1 MDNKQQVLMETISM
15 YLEPAEQNM
24 VRRAMDVAIAAHEGQ
39 LRKSG
44 EPYVIHPLSVAQLIA
59 DLGMDAQTVCAALL
73 HDVVEDTPVTVEE
86 ITAQFGADVAYLVD
100 GVTKLDKL
108 NFFSKSE
115 AQVESMRKMLVA
127 MAKDVRVILIK
138 LCDRLHNMR
147 TLASLSP
154 AAQQKNATETIEIFA
169 PIAARLGIFA
179 IKSELETLSLKYLE
193 PDQFRYIQKE
203 MEKLKAGKQGFLNRR
218 IDEISKR
225 LKDAGIHHEISGREK
240 QPYSIFRKMQRQ
252 NRTPAEMYDIM
263 ALRILVDDIGACY
276 AALGIVH
283 TMYKPIPGRFKDYVA
298 MPKSNMYQSLH
309 TSVISRDGGVFEVQ
323 IRTFEMHRTAE
334 YGVAAHWKY
343 KEGKTEQTE
352 SDFDQKFSLIRELQE
367 LQADTVDP
375 HEFLDTVRGDMFSD
389 DVYVFTP
396 KGEVITL
403 VRGATPID
411 FAYRIHSKVGD
422 SCVGCKANGRIV
434 TLDYQLQTG
443 DVVEVLTQSGKGPS
457 RDWLNI
463 AKTSQ
468 AKSRIRQWF
477 KRALREENITKGRDM
492 LEKAAKRLGYDLYDQ
507 LLEPQWLDK
516 IYRKYTFNDE
526 EDMYS
531 AIGYGGVT
539 TNQILARLIEEYK
552 KVHQEDVLSTLTV
565 KPEEKKQEVARATGG
580 VIVKGHDDML
590 VRMAHCCNPVP
601 GDDIIGFI
609 TRGRGVS
616 VHRRDCLNVMNLSGL
631 DEERL
636 IEVSWARAEKQGYSA
651 DIRIITVNKMGLLA
665 ALSRTLSNMGVSIN
679 GVNGRMGR
687 NDSFMIDFTVE
698 IHSVAELEE
707 IIRVFRRNPDVIEV
721 YRSTT

>member
-1 MDNKQQVLMETISM
+1 MEEMERKLLRTIVQYMDEK
-15 YLEPAEQNM
+15 EQALI
-24 VRRAMDVAIAAHEGQ
+24 RQALSTARLAHAGQ
-39 LRKSG
+39 KRKSG
-44 EPYVIHPLSVAQLIA
+44 EPYLIHPIAVAQLVA
-59 DLGMDAQTVCAALL
+59 DMGMDSETVCAALL
-73 HDVVEDTPVTVEE
+73 HDVVEDTSVSLDSIREDFGEE
-86 ITAQFGADVAYLVD
+86 VAMLVD
-100 GVTKLDKL
+100 SVTKLDRL

-147 TLASLSP
+147 TLQSLSP
-154 AAQQKNATETIEIFA
+154 EAQIKNAQETIEIYA

-193 PDQFRYIQKE
+193 PEQYQYILDEVEHLKE
-203 MEKLKAGKQGFLNRR
+203 GKRGFLKRR
-218 IDEISKR
+218 IQEISDR
-225 LKDAGIHHEISGREK
+225 LDEVQIHHEITGREK
-240 QPYSIFRKMQRQ
+240 QPYSIYRKMQRQ
-252 NRTPAEMYDIM
+252 GRKPGEMYDIM
-263 ALRILVDDIGACY
+263 ALRILVDSVNDCY

-283 TMYKPIPGRFKDYVA
+283 TMYKPIPGRFKDYIAV
-298 MPKSNMYQSLH
+298 PKSNMYQSLH
-309 TSVISRDGGVFEVQ
+309 TSLISRDGGVFEVQ

-343 KEGKTEQTE
+343 KEGRKQDD
-352 SDFDQKFSLIRELQE
+352 DFDKKFSLIRELQE

-389 DVYVFTP
+389 DVFVFTP

-434 TLDYQLQTG
+434 PLDYQLQTG
-443 DVVEVLTQSGKGPS
+443 DVVEILTSGSKGPS
-457 RDWLNI
+457 RDWLNV

-477 KRALREENITKGRDM
+477 KRALREENIAKGRDM
-492 LEKAAKRLGYDLYDQ
+492 LEKAAKRLGYDFYTQ
-507 LLEPQWLDK
+507 LLKPEWLEK
-516 IYRKYTFNDE
+516 IYRKYTFGNE

-531 AIGYGGVT
+531 AVGYGGVT

-552 KVHQEDVLSTLTV
+552 REHKEEIVHEPSPR
-565 KPEEKKQEVARATGG
+565 PEEKKSQEKKSESGIV
-580 VIVKGHDDML
+580 VKGYDDML
-590 VRMAHCCNPVP
+590 VRVAHCCNPVP

-616 VHRRDCLNVMNLSGL
+616 VHRRDCLNILNLPEL
-631 DEERL
+631 DRERL
-636 IEVSWARAEKQGYSA
+636 IDVDWAVAEKQGYSA
-651 DIRIITVNKMGLLA
+651 DIRIITVNKMGIFA
-665 ALSRTLSNMGVSIN
+665 ELSRILSNMGVSIL
-679 GVNGRMGR
+679 GVNAKTGK
-687 NDSFMIDFTVE
+687 NDTFMIDFTVQ
-698 IHSVAELEE
+698 IKDIGQLEE
-707 IIRVFRRNPDVIEV
+707 IIRVFRSIPDVVEV

>member
-1 MDNKQQVLMETISM
+1 MEEMERKLLRTIAQYMDEK
-15 YLEPAEQNM
+15 EQALI
-24 VRRAMDVAIAAHEGQ
+24 RQALSTARLAHAGQ
-39 LRKSG
+39 NRKSG
-44 EPYVIHPLSVAQLIA
+44 EPYLIHPIAVAQLVA
-59 DLGMDAQTVCAALL
+59 DMGMDSETVCAALL
-73 HDVVEDTPVTVEE
+73 HDVVEDTSVSLDSIREDFGEE
-86 ITAQFGADVAYLVD
+86 VAMLVD
-100 GVTKLDKL
+100 SVTKLDRL

-147 TLASLSP
+147 TLQSLSSE
-154 AAQQKNATETIEIFA
+154 AQIKNAQETIEIYA

-193 PDQFRYIQKE
+193 PEQYQYILDEVEHLKE
-203 MEKLKAGKQGFLNRR
+203 GKRGFLKRR
-218 IDEISKR
+218 IQEISDR
-225 LKDAGIHHEISGREK
+225 LDEVQIHHEITGREK
-240 QPYSIFRKMQRQ
+240 QPYSIYRKMQRQ
-252 NRTPAEMYDIM
+252 GRKPGEMYDIM
-263 ALRILVDDIGACY
+263 ALRILVDSVNDCY

-283 TMYKPIPGRFKDYVA
+283 TMYKPIPGRFKDYIAV
-298 MPKSNMYQSLH
+298 PKSNMYQSLH
-309 TSVISRDGGVFEVQ
+309 TSLISRDGGVFEVQ

-343 KEGKTEQTE
+343 KEGRKQDD
-352 SDFDQKFSLIRELQE
+352 DFDKKFSLIRELQE

-389 DVYVFTP
+389 DVFVFTP

-434 TLDYQLQTG
+434 PLDYQLQTG
-443 DVVEVLTQSGKGPS
+443 DVVEILTSGSKGPS
-457 RDWLNI
+457 RDWLNV

-477 KRALREENITKGRDM
+477 KRALREENIAKGRDM
-492 LEKAAKRLGYDLYDQ
+492 LEKAAKRLGYDFYTQ
-507 LLEPQWLDK
+507 LLKPEWLEK
-516 IYRKYTFNDE
+516 IYRKYTFGNE

-531 AIGYGGVT
+531 AVGYGGVT

-552 KVHQEDVLSTLTV
+552 REHKEEIVHEPSPR
-565 KPEEKKQEVARATGG
+565 PEEKKSQEKKSESGIV
-580 VIVKGHDDML
+580 VKGYDDML
-590 VRMAHCCNPVP
+590 VRVAHCCNPVP

-616 VHRRDCLNVMNLSGL
+616 VHRRDCLNILNLPEL
-631 DEERL
+631 DRERL
-636 IEVSWARAEKQGYSA
+636 IDVDWAVAEKQGYSA
-651 DIRIITVNKMGLLA
+651 DIRIITVNKMGIFA
-665 ALSRTLSNMGVSIN
+665 ELSRILSNMGVSIL
-679 GVNGRMGR
+679 GVNAKTGK
-687 NDSFMIDFTVE
+687 NDTFMIDFTVQ
-698 IHSVAELEE
+698 IKDIGQLEE
-707 IIRVFRRNPDVIEV
+707 IIRVFRSIPDVVEV

>member
-1 MDNKQQVLMETISM
+1 MEEMERKLLRTIAQYMDEK
-15 YLEPAEQNM
+15 EQALI
-24 VRRAMDVAIAAHEGQ
+24 RQALSTARLAHAGQ
-39 LRKSG
+39 KRKSG
-44 EPYVIHPLSVAQLIA
+44 EPYLIHPIAVAQLVA
-59 DLGMDAQTVCAALL
+59 DMGMDSETVCAALL
-73 HDVVEDTPVTVEE
+73 HDVVEDTSVSLDSIREDFGEE
-86 ITAQFGADVAYLVD
+86 VAMLVD
-100 GVTKLDKL
+100 SVTKLDRL

-147 TLASLSP
+147 TLQSLSSE
-154 AAQQKNATETIEIFA
+154 AQIKNAQETIEIYA

-193 PDQFRYIQKE
+193 PEQYQYILDEVEHLKE
-203 MEKLKAGKQGFLNRR
+203 GKRGFLKRR
-218 IDEISKR
+218 IQEISDR
-225 LKDAGIHHEISGREK
+225 LDEVQIHHEITGREK
-240 QPYSIFRKMQRQ
+240 QPYSIYRKMQRQ
-252 NRTPAEMYDIM
+252 GRKPGEMYDIM
-263 ALRILVDDIGACY
+263 ALRILVDSVNDCY

-283 TMYKPIPGRFKDYVA
+283 TMYKPIPGRFKDYIAV
-298 MPKSNMYQSLH
+298 PKSNMYQSLH
-309 TSVISRDGGVFEVQ
+309 TSLISRDGGVFEVQ

-343 KEGKTEQTE
+343 KEGRKQDD
-352 SDFDQKFSLIRELQE
+352 DFDKKFSLIRELQE

-389 DVYVFTP
+389 DVFVFTP

-434 TLDYQLQTG
+434 PLDYQLQTG
-443 DVVEVLTQSGKGPS
+443 DVVEILTSGSKGPS
-457 RDWLNI
+457 RDWLNV

-477 KRALREENITKGRDM
+477 KRALREENIAKGRDM
-492 LEKAAKRLGYDLYDQ
+492 LEKAAKRLGYDFYTQ
-507 LLEPQWLDK
+507 LLKPEWLEK
-516 IYRKYTFNDE
+516 IYRKYTFGNE

-531 AIGYGGVT
+531 AVGYGGVT

-552 KVHQEDVLSTLTV
+552 REHKEEIVHEPSSR
-565 KPEEKKQEVARATGG
+565 PEEKKSQEKKSESGIV
-580 VIVKGHDDML
+580 VKGYDDML
-590 VRMAHCCNPVP
+590 VRVAHCCNPVP

-616 VHRRDCLNVMNLSGL
+616 VHRRDCLNILNLPEL
-631 DEERL
+631 DRERL
-636 IEVSWARAEKQGYSA
+636 IDVDWAVAEKQGYSA
-651 DIRIITVNKMGLLA
+651 DIRIITVNKMGIFA
-665 ALSRTLSNMGVSIN
+665 ELSRILSNMGVSIL
-679 GVNGRMGR
+679 GVNAKTGK
-687 NDSFMIDFTVE
+687 NDTFMIDFTVQ
-698 IHSVAELEE
+698 IKDIGQLEE
-707 IIRVFRRNPDVIEV
+707 IIRVFRSIPDVVEV

>member
-1 MDNKQQVLMETISM
+1 MEEMERKLLRTIAQYMDEK
-15 YLEPAEQNM
+15 EQALI
-24 VRRAMDVAIAAHEGQ
+24 RQALSTARLAHAGQ
-39 LRKSG
+39 KRKSG
-44 EPYVIHPLSVAQLIA
+44 EPYLIHPIAVAQLVA
-59 DLGMDAQTVCAALL
+59 DMGMDSETVCAALL
-73 HDVVEDTPVTVEE
+73 HDVVEDTSVSLDSIREDFGEE
-86 ITAQFGADVAYLVD
+86 VAMLVD
-100 GVTKLDKL
+100 SVTKLDRL

-147 TLASLSP
+147 TLQSLSP
-154 AAQQKNATETIEIFA
+154 EAQIKNAQETIEIYA

-193 PDQFRYIQKE
+193 PEQYQYILDEVEHLKE
-203 MEKLKAGKQGFLNRR
+203 GKRGFLKRR
-218 IDEISKR
+218 IQEISDR
-225 LKDAGIHHEISGREK
+225 LDEVQIHHEITGREK
-240 QPYSIFRKMQRQ
+240 QPYSIYRKMQRQ
-252 NRTPAEMYDIM
+252 GRKPGEMYDIM
-263 ALRILVDDIGACY
+263 ALRILVDSVNDCY

-283 TMYKPIPGRFKDYVA
+283 TMYKPIPGRFKDYIAV
-298 MPKSNMYQSLH
+298 PKSNMYQSLH
-309 TSVISRDGGVFEVQ
+309 TSLISRDGGVFEVQ

-343 KEGKTEQTE
+343 KEGRKQDD
-352 SDFDQKFSLIRELQE
+352 DFDKKFSLIRELQE

-389 DVYVFTP
+389 DVFVFTP

-434 TLDYQLQTG
+434 PLDYQLQTG
-443 DVVEVLTQSGKGPS
+443 DVVEILTSGSKGPS
-457 RDWLNI
+457 RDWLNV

-477 KRALREENITKGRDM
+477 KRALREENIAKGRDM
-492 LEKAAKRLGYDLYDQ
+492 LEKAAKRLGYDFYTQ
-507 LLEPQWLDK
+507 LLKPEWLEK
-516 IYRKYTFNDE
+516 IYRKYTFGNE

-531 AIGYGGVT
+531 AVGYGGVT

-552 KVHQEDVLSTLTV
+552 REHKEEIVHEPSSR
-565 KPEEKKQEVARATGG
+565 PEEKKSQEKKSESGIV
-580 VIVKGHDDML
+580 VKGYDDML
-590 VRMAHCCNPVP
+590 VRVAHCCNPVP

-616 VHRRDCLNVMNLSGL
+616 VHRRDCLNILNLPEL
-631 DEERL
+631 DRERL
-636 IEVSWARAEKQGYSA
+636 IDVDWAVAEKQGYSA
-651 DIRIITVNKMGLLA
+651 DIRIITVNKMGIFA
-665 ALSRTLSNMGVSIN
+665 ELSRILSNMGVSIL
-679 GVNGRMGR
+679 GVNAKTGK
-687 NDSFMIDFTVE
+687 NDTFMIDFTVQ
-698 IHSVAELEE
+698 IKDIGQLEE
-707 IIRVFRRNPDVIEV
+707 IIRVFRSIPDVVEV

>member
-1 MDNKQQVLMETISM
+1 MEEMERKLLRTIAQYMDEK
-15 YLEPAEQNM
+15 EQALI
-24 VRRAMDVAIAAHEGQ
+24 RQALSTARLAHAGQ
-39 LRKSG
+39 KRKSG
-44 EPYVIHPLSVAQLIA
+44 EPYLIHPIAVAQLVA
-59 DLGMDAQTVCAALL
+59 DMGMDSETVCAALL
-73 HDVVEDTPVTVEE
+73 HDVVEDTSVSLDSIREDFGEE
-86 ITAQFGADVAYLVD
+86 VAMLVD
-100 GVTKLDKL
+100 SVTKLDRL

-147 TLASLSP
+147 TLQSLSP
-154 AAQQKNATETIEIFA
+154 EAQIKNAQETIEIYA

-193 PDQFRYIQKE
+193 PEQYQYILDEVEHLKE
-203 MEKLKAGKQGFLNRR
+203 GKRGFLKRR
-218 IDEISKR
+218 IQEISDR
-225 LKDAGIHHEISGREK
+225 LDEVQIHHEITGREK
-240 QPYSIFRKMQRQ
+240 QPYSIYRKMQRQ
-252 NRTPAEMYDIM
+252 GRKPGEMYDIM
-263 ALRILVDDIGACY
+263 ALRILVDSVNDCY

-283 TMYKPIPGRFKDYVA
+283 TMYKPIPGRFKDYIAV
-298 MPKSNMYQSLH
+298 PKSNMYQSLH
-309 TSVISRDGGVFEVQ
+309 TSLISRDGGVFEVQ

-334 YGVAAHWKY
+334 YGVAAHGKY
-343 KEGKTEQTE
+343 KEGRKQDD
-352 SDFDQKFSLIRELQE
+352 DFDKKFSLIRELQE

-389 DVYVFTP
+389 DVFVFTP

-434 TLDYQLQTG
+434 PLDYQLQTG
-443 DVVEVLTQSGKGPS
+443 DVVEILTSGSKGPS
-457 RDWLNI
+457 RDWLNV

-477 KRALREENITKGRDM
+477 KRALREENIAKGRDM
-492 LEKAAKRLGYDLYDQ
+492 LEKAAKRLGYDFYTQ
-507 LLEPQWLDK
+507 LLKPEWLEK
-516 IYRKYTFNDE
+516 IYRKYTFGNE

-531 AIGYGGVT
+531 AVGYGGVT

-552 KVHQEDVLSTLTV
+552 REHKEEIVHEPSSR
-565 KPEEKKQEVARATGG
+565 PEEKKSQEKKSESGIV
-580 VIVKGHDDML
+580 VKGYDDML
-590 VRMAHCCNPVP
+590 VRVAHCCNPVP

-616 VHRRDCLNVMNLSGL
+616 VHRRDCLNILNLPEL
-631 DEERL
+631 DRERL
-636 IEVSWARAEKQGYSA
+636 IDVDWAVAEKQGYSA
-651 DIRIITVNKMGLLA
+651 DIRIITVNKMGIFA
-665 ALSRTLSNMGVSIN
+665 ELSRILSNMGVSIL
-679 GVNGRMGR
+679 GVNAKTGK
-687 NDSFMIDFTVE
+687 NDTFMIDFTVQ
-698 IHSVAELEE
+698 IKDIGQLEE
-707 IIRVFRRNPDVIEV
+707 IIRVFRSIPDVVEV

>member
-1 MDNKQQVLMETISM
+1 MEEMERKLLRTIAQYMDEK
-15 YLEPAEQNM
+15 EQALI
-24 VRRAMDVAIAAHEGQ
+24 RQALSTARLAHAGQ
-39 LRKSG
+39 KRKSG
-44 EPYVIHPLSVAQLIA
+44 EPYLIHPIAVAQLVA
-59 DLGMDAQTVCAALL
+59 DMGMDSETVCAALL
-73 HDVVEDTPVTVEE
+73 HDVVEDTSVSLDSIREDFGEE
-86 ITAQFGADVAYLVD
+86 VAMLVD
-100 GVTKLDKL
+100 SVTKLDRL

-147 TLASLSP
+147 TLQSLSP
-154 AAQQKNATETIEIFA
+154 EAQIKNAQETIEIYA

-193 PDQFRYIQKE
+193 PEQYQYILDEVKHLKE
-203 MEKLKAGKQGFLNRR
+203 GKRGFLKRR
-218 IDEISKR
+218 IQEISDR
-225 LKDAGIHHEISGREK
+225 LDEVQIHHEITGREK
-240 QPYSIFRKMQRQ
+240 QPYSIYRKMQRQ
-252 NRTPAEMYDIM
+252 GRKPGEMYDIM
-263 ALRILVDDIGACY
+263 ALRILVDSVNDCY

-283 TMYKPIPGRFKDYVA
+283 TMYKPIPGRFKDYIAV
-298 MPKSNMYQSLH
+298 PKSNMYQSLH
-309 TSVISRDGGVFEVQ
+309 TSLISRDGGVFEVQ

-343 KEGKTEQTE
+343 KEGRKQDD
-352 SDFDQKFSLIRELQE
+352 DFDKKFSLIRELQE

-389 DVYVFTP
+389 DVFVFTP

-434 TLDYQLQTG
+434 PLDYQLQTG
-443 DVVEVLTQSGKGPS
+443 DVVEILTSGSKGPS
-457 RDWLNI
+457 RDWLNV

-477 KRALREENITKGRDM
+477 KRALREENIAKGRDM
-492 LEKAAKRLGYDLYDQ
+492 LEKAAKRLGYDFYTQ
-507 LLEPQWLDK
+507 LLKPEWLEK
-516 IYRKYTFNDE
+516 IYRKYTFGNE

-531 AIGYGGVT
+531 AVGYGGVT

-552 KVHQEDVLSTLTV
+552 REHKEEIVHEPSPR
-565 KPEEKKQEVARATGG
+565 PEEKKSQEKKSESGIV
-580 VIVKGHDDML
+580 VKGYDDML
-590 VRMAHCCNPVP
+590 VRVAHCCNPVP

-616 VHRRDCLNVMNLSGL
+616 VHRRDCLNILNLPEL
-631 DEERL
+631 DRERL
-636 IEVSWARAEKQGYSA
+636 IDVDWAVAEKQGYSA
-651 DIRIITVNKMGLLA
+651 DIRIITVNKMGIFA
-665 ALSRTLSNMGVSIN
+665 ELSRILSNMGVSIL
-679 GVNGRMGR
+679 GVNAKTGK
-687 NDSFMIDFTVE
+687 NDTFMIDFTVQ
-698 IHSVAELEE
+698 IKDIGQLEE
-707 IIRVFRRNPDVIEV
+707 IIRVFRSIPDVVEV

>member
-1 MDNKQQVLMETISM
+1 MEEMERKLLRTIAQYMDEK
-15 YLEPAEQNM
+15 EQALI
-24 VRRAMDVAIAAHEGQ
+24 RQALSTARLAHAGQ
-39 LRKSG
+39 KRKSG
-44 EPYVIHPLSVAQLIA
+44 EPYLIHPIAVAQLVA
-59 DLGMDAQTVCAALL
+59 DMGMDSETVCAALL
-73 HDVVEDTPVTVEE
+73 HDVVEDTSVSLDSIREDFGEE
-86 ITAQFGADVAYLVD
+86 VAMLVD
-100 GVTKLDKL
+100 SVTKLDRL

-147 TLASLSP
+147 TLQSLSSE
-154 AAQQKNATETIEIFA
+154 AQIKNAQETIEIYA

-193 PDQFRYIQKE
+193 PEQYQYILDEVEHLKE
-203 MEKLKAGKQGFLNRR
+203 GKRGFLKRR
-218 IDEISKR
+218 IQEISDR
-225 LKDAGIHHEISGREK
+225 LDEVQIHHEITGREK
-240 QPYSIFRKMQRQ
+240 QPYSIYRKMQRQ
-252 NRTPAEMYDIM
+252 GRKPGEMYDIM
-263 ALRILVDDIGACY
+263 ALRILVDSVNDCY

-283 TMYKPIPGRFKDYVA
+283 TMYKPIPGRFKDYIAV
-298 MPKSNMYQSLH
+298 PKSNMYQSLH
-309 TSVISRDGGVFEVQ
+309 TSLISRDGGVFEVQ

-343 KEGKTEQTE
+343 KEGRKQDD
-352 SDFDQKFSLIRELQE
+352 DFDKKFSLIRELQE

-389 DVYVFTP
+389 DVFVFTP

-434 TLDYQLQTG
+434 PLDYQLQTG
-443 DVVEVLTQSGKGPS
+443 DVVEILTSGSKGPS
-457 RDWLNI
+457 RDWLNV

-477 KRALREENITKGRDM
+477 KRALREENIAKGRDM
-492 LEKAAKRLGYDLYDQ
+492 LEKAAKRLGYDFYTQ
-507 LLEPQWLDK
+507 LLKPEWLEK
-516 IYRKYTFNDE
+516 IYRKYTFGNE

-531 AIGYGGVT
+531 AVGYGGVT

-552 KVHQEDVLSTLTV
+552 REHKEEIVHEPSSR
-565 KPEEKKQEVARATGG
+565 PEEKKSQEKKSESGIV
-580 VIVKGHDDML
+580 VKGYDDML
-590 VRMAHCCNPVP
+590 VRVAHCCNPVP

-616 VHRRDCLNVMNLSGL
+616 VHRRDCLNILNLPEL
-631 DEERL
+631 DRERL
-636 IEVSWARAEKQGYSA
+636 IDVDWAVAEKQGYSA
-651 DIRIITVNKMGLLA
+651 DIRIITVNKMGIFA
-665 ALSRTLSNMGVSIN
+665 ELSRILSNMGVSIL
-679 GVNGRMGR
+679 GVNAKTGK
-687 NDSFMIDFTVE
+687 NDTFMIDFTVQ
-698 IHSVAELEE
+698 IKDIGQLEE
-707 IIRVFRRNPDVIEV
+707 IIRVFRSMPDVVEV

>member
-1 MDNKQQVLMETISM
+1 MEEMERKLLRTIAQYMDEK
-15 YLEPAEQNM
+15 EQALI
-24 VRRAMDVAIAAHEGQ
+24 RQALSTARLAHAGQ
-39 LRKSG
+39 KRKSG
-44 EPYVIHPLSVAQLIA
+44 EPYLIHPIAVAQLVA
-59 DLGMDAQTVCAALL
+59 DMGMDSETVCAALL
-73 HDVVEDTPVTVEE
+73 HDVVEDTSVSLDSIREDFGEE
-86 ITAQFGADVAYLVD
+86 VAMLVD
-100 GVTKLDKL
+100 SVTKLDRL

-147 TLASLSP
+147 TLQSLSP
-154 AAQQKNATETIEIFA
+154 EAQIKNAQETIEIYA

-193 PDQFRYIQKE
+193 PEQYQYILDEVEHLKE
-203 MEKLKAGKQGFLNRR
+203 GKRGFLKRR
-218 IDEISKR
+218 IQEISDR
-225 LKDAGIHHEISGREK
+225 LDEVQIHHEITGREK
-240 QPYSIFRKMQRQ
+240 QPYSIYRKMQRQ
-252 NRTPAEMYDIM
+252 GRKPGEMYDIM
-263 ALRILVDDIGACY
+263 ALRILVDSVNDCY

-283 TMYKPIPGRFKDYVA
+283 TMYKPIPGRFKDYIAV
-298 MPKSNMYQSLH
+298 PKSNMYQSLH
-309 TSVISRDGGVFEVQ
+309 TSLISRDGGVFEVQ

-343 KEGKTEQTE
+343 KEGRKQDD
-352 SDFDQKFSLIRELQE
+352 DFDKKFSLIRELQE

-389 DVYVFTP
+389 DVFVFTP

-434 TLDYQLQTG
+434 PLDYQLQTG
-443 DVVEVLTQSGKGPS
+443 DVVEILTSGSKGPS
-457 RDWLNI
+457 RDWLNV

-477 KRALREENITKGRDM
+477 KRALREENIAKGRDM
-492 LEKAAKRLGYDLYDQ
+492 LEKAAKRLGYDFYTQ
-507 LLEPQWLDK
+507 LLKPEWLEK
-516 IYRKYTFNDE
+516 IYRKYTFGNE

-531 AIGYGGVT
+531 AVGYGGVT

-552 KVHQEDVLSTLTV
+552 REHKEEIVHEPSPR
-565 KPEEKKQEVARATGG
+565 PEEKKSQEKKSESGIV
-580 VIVKGHDDML
+580 VKGYDDML
-590 VRMAHCCNPVP
+590 VRVAHCCNPVP

-616 VHRRDCLNVMNLSGL
+616 VHRRDCLNILNLPEL
-631 DEERL
+631 DRERL
-636 IEVSWARAEKQGYSA
+636 IDVDWAVAEKQGYSA
-651 DIRIITVNKMGLLA
+651 DIRIITVNKMGIFA
-665 ALSRTLSNMGVSIN
+665 ELSRILSNMGVSIL
-679 GVNGRMGR
+679 GVNAKTGK
-687 NDSFMIDFTVE
+687 NDTFMIDFTVQ
-698 IHSVAELEE
+698 IKDIGQLEE
-707 IIRVFRRNPDVIEV
+707 IIRVFRSIPDVVEV

>member
-1 MDNKQQVLMETISM
+1 MEEMERKLLRTIAQYMDEK
-15 YLEPAEQNM
+15 EQALI
-24 VRRAMDVAIAAHEGQ
+24 RQALSTARLAHAGQ
-39 LRKSG
+39 KRKSG
-44 EPYVIHPLSVAQLIA
+44 EPYLIHPIAVAQLVA
-59 DLGMDAQTVCAALL
+59 DMGMDSETVCAALL
-73 HDVVEDTPVTVEE
+73 HDVVEDTSVSLDSIREDFGEE
-86 ITAQFGADVAYLVD
+86 VAMLVD
-100 GVTKLDKL
+100 SVTKLDRL

-147 TLASLSP
+147 TLQSLSSE
-154 AAQQKNATETIEIFA
+154 AQIKNAQETIEIYA

-193 PDQFRYIQKE
+193 PEQYQYILDEVEHLKE
-203 MEKLKAGKQGFLNRR
+203 GKRGFLKRR
-218 IDEISKR
+218 IQEISDR
-225 LKDAGIHHEISGREK
+225 LDEVQIHHEITGREK
-240 QPYSIFRKMQRQ
+240 QPYSIYRKMQRQ
-252 NRTPAEMYDIM
+252 GRKPGEMYDIM
-263 ALRILVDDIGACY
+263 ALRILVDSVNDCY

-283 TMYKPIPGRFKDYVA
+283 TMYKPIPGRFKDYIAV
-298 MPKSNMYQSLH
+298 PKSNMYQSLH
-309 TSVISRDGGVFEVQ
+309 TSLISRDGGVFEVQ

-343 KEGKTEQTE
+343 KEGRKQDD
-352 SDFDQKFSLIRELQE
+352 DFDKKFSLIRELQE

-389 DVYVFTP
+389 DVFVFTP

-434 TLDYQLQTG
+434 PLDYQLQTG
-443 DVVEVLTQSGKGPS
+443 DVVEILTSGSKGPS
-457 RDWLNI
+457 RDWLNV

-477 KRALREENITKGRDM
+477 KRALREENIAKGRDM
-492 LEKAAKRLGYDLYDQ
+492 LEKAAKRLGYDFYTQ
-507 LLEPQWLDK
+507 LLKPEWLEK
-516 IYRKYTFNDE
+516 IYRKYTFGNE

-531 AIGYGGVT
+531 AVGYGGVT

-552 KVHQEDVLSTLTV
+552 REHKEEIVHEPSSR
-565 KPEEKKQEVARATGG
+565 PEEKKSQEKKSESGIV
-580 VIVKGHDDML
+580 VKGYDDML
-590 VRMAHCCNPVP
+590 VRVAHCCNPVP

-616 VHRRDCLNVMNLSGL
+616 VHRRDCLNILNLPEL
-631 DEERL
+631 DRERL
-636 IEVSWARAEKQGYSA
+636 IDVDWAVAEKQGYSA
-651 DIRIITVNKMGLLA
+651 DIRIITVNKMGIFAEL
-665 ALSRTLSNMGVSIN
+665 
-679 GVNGRMGR
+679 GVNAKTGK
-687 NDSFMIDFTVE
+687 NDTFMIDFTVQ
-698 IHSVAELEE
+698 IKDIGQLEE
-707 IIRVFRRNPDVIEV
+707 IIRVFRSMPDVVEV

>member
-1 MDNKQQVLMETISM
+1 MERKLLRTIAQYMDEK
-15 YLEPAEQNM
+15 EQALI
-24 VRRAMDVAIAAHEGQ
+24 RQALSTARLAHAGQ
-39 LRKSG
+39 KRKSG
-44 EPYVIHPLSVAQLIA
+44 EPYLIHPIAVAQLVA
-59 DLGMDAQTVCAALL
+59 DMGMDSETVCAALL
-73 HDVVEDTPVTVEE
+73 HDVVEDTSVSLDSIREDFGEE
-86 ITAQFGADVAYLVD
+86 VAMLVD
-100 GVTKLDKL
+100 SVTKLDRL

-147 TLASLSP
+147 TLQSLSSE
-154 AAQQKNATETIEIFA
+154 AQIKNAQETIEIYA

-193 PDQFRYIQKE
+193 PEQYQYILDEVEHLKE
-203 MEKLKAGKQGFLNRR
+203 GKRGFLKRR
-218 IDEISKR
+218 IQEISDR
-225 LKDAGIHHEISGREK
+225 LDEVQIHHEITGREK
-240 QPYSIFRKMQRQ
+240 QPYSIYRKMQRQ
-252 NRTPAEMYDIM
+252 GRKPGEMYDIM
-263 ALRILVDDIGACY
+263 ALRILVDSVNDCY

-283 TMYKPIPGRFKDYVA
+283 TMYKPIPGRFKDYIAV
-298 MPKSNMYQSLH
+298 PKSNMYQSLH
-309 TSVISRDGGVFEVQ
+309 TSLISRDGGVFEVQ

-343 KEGKTEQTE
+343 KEGRKQDD
-352 SDFDQKFSLIRELQE
+352 DFDKKFSLIRELQE

-389 DVYVFTP
+389 DVFVFTP

-434 TLDYQLQTG
+434 PLDYQLQTG
-443 DVVEVLTQSGKGPS
+443 DVVEILTSGSKGPS
-457 RDWLNI
+457 RDWLNV

-477 KRALREENITKGRDM
+477 KRALREENIAKGRDM
-492 LEKAAKRLGYDLYDQ
+492 LEKAAKRLGYDFYTQ
-507 LLEPQWLDK
+507 LLKPEWLEK
-516 IYRKYTFNDE
+516 IYRKYTFGNE

-531 AIGYGGVT
+531 AVGYGGVT

-552 KVHQEDVLSTLTV
+552 REHKEEIVHEPSSR
-565 KPEEKKQEVARATGG
+565 PEEKKSQEKKSESGIV
-580 VIVKGHDDML
+580 VKGYDDML
-590 VRMAHCCNPVP
+590 VRVAHCCNPVP

-616 VHRRDCLNVMNLSGL
+616 VHRRDCLNILNLPEL
-631 DEERL
+631 DRERL
-636 IEVSWARAEKQGYSA
+636 IDVDWAVAEKQGYSA
-651 DIRIITVNKMGLLA
+651 DIRIITVNKMGIFA
-665 ALSRTLSNMGVSIN
+665 ELSRILSNMGVSIL
-679 GVNGRMGR
+679 GVNAKTGK
-687 NDSFMIDFTVE
+687 NDTFMIDFTVQ
-698 IHSVAELEE
+698 IKDIGQLEE
-707 IIRVFRRNPDVIEV
+707 IIRVFRSMPDVVEV